1 MTEETICES
10 IRNASADIRNDRMRT
25 IFLLATAQFAAVFAE
40 AQDDLREA
48 CEAAMEAEDDDGK
61 TPPVRISHA
70 IVLELSK
77 NKQACQISVSIK
89 HKHECE
95 NTIPDPSQP
104 ELI

>member
-1 MTEETICES
+1 MTEETICEA
-10 IRNASADIRNDRMRT
+10 IRNASADIKNDRMRT

-40 AQDDLREA
+40 GQDDIHEA
-48 CEAAMEAEDDDGK
+48 CEAALDNEDEDGK
-61 TPPVRISHA
+61 TPPVRIAHA
-70 IVLELSK
+70 IILELSK

-95 NTIPDPSQP
+95 NTIPDPNQP